1 MKLFGILGAILVIVG
16 FLGVSRP
23 LLTATA
29 TLSENREGAAT
40 LNTEGHIEQVLGGL
54 AIIVGFALVGV
65 ELHHRK

>member
-29 TLSENREGAAT
+29 TLSENREGA
-40 LNTEGHIEQVLGGL
+40 NTEGHIEQVLGGA